1 MHLLLNLPVFCA
13 ILIFLNTSEKM
24 FPPVSKGRTAVAR
37 VQPNQKPTVA
47 VAPSSNVPR
56 AGRIAGRGAGSADR
70 ARGPTV
76 RKK

>member
-1 MHLLLNLPVFCA
+1 
-13 ILIFLNTSEKM
+13 M